1 MKKLLL
7 VISMLIFAM
16 LMTACGGGGSK
27 SVFTEPGAIGKIVGE
42 LQNKD
47 GLKGQ
52 ELKVF
57 QDITIVSGK
66 DYGGNF
72 ISINILKPGTK
83 EDVDHYE
90 YRNGSWSGPSAVKIT
105 GSGNMEDNLIALQ
118 ALNMDK
124 IPEMYKAFQEKVSDK
139 KDVKVKESLVYRF
152 WKGDWTV
159 MMDAESDREAYSAE
173 FDLNG
178 KMIDFKKR

>member
-1 MKKLLL
+1 MVL
-7 VISMLIFAM
+7 IS
-16 LMTACGGGGSK
+16 G
-27 SVFTEPGAIGKIVGE
+27 P
-42 LQNKD
+42 
-47 GLKGQ
+47 KG
-52 ELKVF
+52 
-57 QDITIVSGK
+57 
-66 DYGGNF
+66 
-72 ISINILKPGTK
+72 
-83 EDVDHYE
+83 DVDHYE

>member
-16 LMTACGGGGSK
+16 LMTACGGGSSK
-27 SVFTEPGAIGKIVGE
+27 SVFTEPGAIGKIMGQ

-47 GLKGQ
+47 GL
-52 ELKVF
+52 
-57 QDITIVSGK
+57 K